1 VTTTYDYT
9 TEDLANPV
17 GNNSLSS
24 RAKFYQ
30 RSLYKEAIYPTD
42 IVRPLDSWYDKNLY
56 GRVNQQQTVIIPS
69 QEDLVQIQY
78 GVQPNMFSLSFVNR
92 AFTDFVEHMK
102 TAYMT
107 NCINRNGN
115 PSLINMRAIISY
127 KDWDSSWI
135 THRNNIINAFIQNY
149 NPKFSSPIKNFQDFK
164 PLFTYYLLNMA
175 KKMPITRTS
184 FVLSPFASTFG
195 SGLKIAIAQLD
206 AGNDQIKYLDF
217 INDPNFKFYARAAK
231 KFGFLVDKYVPWVL
245 TYDLFTNAS
254 LNYIDYYVTN
264 EGNPITEQNF
274 FDTFYHDSYKDD
286 MMLLQEFV
294 RNAYEKFVTLR
305 PIYEE
310 EKSFLGEGCSQS
322 QLLNAKFRE
331 QLGSNSLSL
340 EELID
345 LYIQLRYV
353 ETEMQGPSVKKT
365 KARAYE
371 IYRSQPELNQAKIAV
386 SKFVDETY
394 KNFIYPKN
402 YGQLNPSLDIAVLS
416 DIVDTVAETAVAIQ
430 STY

>member
-1 VTTTYDYT
+1 MTTTYDYT

-184 FVLSPFASTFG
+184 FILSPFASTFG

-206 AGNDQIKYLDF
+206 AGKWIVTGKQRLKILKV
-217 INDPNFKFYARAAK
+217 FY
-231 KFGFLVDKYVPWVL
+231 G
-245 TYDLFTNAS
+245 
-254 LNYIDYYVTN
+254 
-264 EGNPITEQNF
+264 
-274 FDTFYHDSYKDD
+274 
-286 MMLLQEFV
+286 
-294 RNAYEKFVTLR
+294 
-305 PIYEE
+305 
-310 EKSFLGEGCSQS
+310 
-322 QLLNAKFRE
+322 
-331 QLGSNSLSL
+331 
-340 EELID
+340 
-345 LYIQLRYV
+345 
-353 ETEMQGPSVKKT
+353 
-365 KARAYE
+365 
-371 IYRSQPELNQAKIAV
+371 
-386 SKFVDETY
+386 
-394 KNFIYPKN
+394 
-402 YGQLNPSLDIAVLS
+402 
-416 DIVDTVAETAVAIQ
+416 
-430 STY
+430 